1 MATFSQAFMGMPGG
15 LNKVKNLKDVEP
27 YTSLIEKHYNEQSK
41 DNNYGIVAKIESAE
55 SQGMVFCLFWIFVF
69 ILMGLK
75 FNHSI

>member
-55 SQGMVFCLFWIFVF
+55 SQGMVFCLF
-69 ILMGLK
+69 
-75 FNHSI
+75 